1 MFLKQ
6 LRIWNFRKYG
16 TGKTTGE
23 PGLMVQFNKGL
34 NLIVG
39 ENDSGKSAVIDA
51 IKQVLCTQSFE
62 YIRIEESDFY
72 KSKNGTRA
80 DNLKIECLFAGF
92 KDEEAANFLEWATF
106 DDKKEF
112 ELRVVLTS
120 AKNTRIMSDIKA
132 GPEGAETLLDSNA
145 RDLLRTTYLKP
156 LRDAESELVGGKR
169 SRFSQILRNI
179 DVLKHEKDT
188 NGNKK
193 KHTLEK
199 YIETANRN
207 IEGYFQKDTLEV
219 DENNDIP
226 EGTRGAKIVT
236 DELNTFL
243 KDFFS
248 DSSEPFAKVNISG
261 NELIDILNRLS
272 VSIDE
277 NKSGLGSLNLL
288 FIATE
293 LLLLQ
298 KEHQNGLKL
307 ILIEEIEAHLHP
319 QAQLRLLD
327 FLKKKSCGGQ
337 YILTTHSTSLA
348 SAVNVENIL
357 LFKGDKVFNLSPNYT
372 KLDNGD
378 YAFLERFLDATKS
391 NLFFARGVILVEGDA
406 ENILLPTI
414 ANIIERPLHKFG
426 VSIVNVGSTAHL
438 RYANIFLR
446 NAEPYINIPVSLVR
460 DIDVRPIEYYD
471 DEKNEKTIYKITDAN
486 IGDLKTVTEIVNF
499 DAIRVSDEIFTS
511 KSAFDKAID
520 SNKNGRLSKF
530 LREEIHSKSTFVL
543 DEKGIEQLKGIRKTK
558 LCSKDEQNVKTFV
571 TDNWT
576 LEYDIAFS
584 SLKEYLQKA
593 ISISELIEDNNN
605 LTPSKDQMNEIDADI
620 IETNAK
626 FERERLSAA
635 RIAYNIY
642 LPLLKC
648 NISKSIVAQQLAKL
662 LYENATS
669 VKTIL
674 ETDPNLKYIRDA
686 IYHVTK
692 PQTNQPA
699 ISVAENANN

>member
-16 TGKTTGE
+16 TGKTTDE
-23 PGLMVQFNKGL
+23 PGLIVQFNKGL

-39 ENDSGKSAVIDA
+39 EIDSGKSTVIDA
-51 IKQVLCTQSFE
+51 IKQMLCTQSFE
-62 YIRIEESDFY
+62 YIRTEESDFY
-72 KSKNGTRA
+72 KSKDGTRA
-80 DNLKIECLFAGF
+80 DNLKIECIFADF

-112 ELRVVLTS
+112 ELRVVLTA
-120 AKNTRIMSDIKA
+120 AKSTRIMSDIKA

-193 KHTLEK
+193 KHTIK
-199 YIETANRN
+199 TANRN

-219 DENNDIP
+219 DKNNDIP

-243 KDFFS
+243 KEFFP
-248 DSSEPFAKVNISG
+248 DSSEPSAKVNISG

-337 YILTTHSTSLA
+337 YILTTHSTSLS

-357 LFKGDKVFNLSPNYT
+357 LFKGAKVFNCKRST
-372 KLDNGD
+372 
-378 YAFLERFLDATKS
+378 
-391 NLFFARGVILVEGDA
+391 
-406 ENILLPTI
+406 
-414 ANIIERPLHKFG
+414 
-426 VSIVNVGSTAHL
+426 NVYLIS
-438 RYANIFLR
+438 F
-446 NAEPYINIPVSLVR
+446 
-460 DIDVRPIEYYD
+460 
-471 DEKNEKTIYKITDAN
+471 
-486 IGDLKTVTEIVNF
+486 
-499 DAIRVSDEIFTS
+499 
-511 KSAFDKAID
+511 
-520 SNKNGRLSKF
+520 
-530 LREEIHSKSTFVL
+530 
-543 DEKGIEQLKGIRKTK
+543 LKGTVVYE
-558 LCSKDEQNVKTFV
+558 LDLNHCCCFYT
-571 TDNWT
+571 
-576 LEYDIAFS
+576 S
-584 SLKEYLQKA
+584 SPEA
-593 ISISELIEDNNN
+593 
-605 LTPSKDQMNEIDADI
+605 DQ
-620 IETNAK
+620 
-626 FERERLSAA
+626 
-635 RIAYNIY
+635 
-642 LPLLKC
+642 
-648 NISKSIVAQQLAKL
+648 
-662 LYENATS
+662 LYQHHRS
-669 VKTIL
+669 
-674 ETDPNLKYIRDA
+674 
-686 IYHVTK
+686 
-692 PQTNQPA
+692 
-699 ISVAENANN
+699 